1 MTKNGNILYPFKLW
15 QFLLA
20 NAVLALIIL
29 AVFFGNAFSNP
40 QRFLSGIVWSYSICI
55 TQWIGPAFIGALL
68 DKKLTWIKQPVTRT
82 FVEIGSLLLWSVTAF
97 ISVQLIMYYLVLGIQ
112 PQNAWASI
120 QNSIL
125 VTFLISLFISLTFTA
140 IGFFKAWRKSALNEA
155 LLKAEMMTYKYN
167 ALRNQLNPH
176 FLFNSFNV
184 LSDLVYEDQEQAVKF
199 IRQLSSLFRFVLD
212 VRDKELVSL
221 DEEVD
226 FLKSYAG
233 LLSTRFGDKLQ
244 LDINLPEK
252 SGLMVIPMTLQLLIE
267 NSVKHNEVS
276 TKNPLFVKIYTENDF
291 LIVENPLQ
299 PKSTLEESKKTGLSN
314 LEQQYSFFTGQ
325 KIKVTHDKEIFRV
338 SIPLIQQE

>member
-40 QRFLSGIVWSYSICI
+40 QRFLSGFVWSYSICI

-167 ALRNQLNPH
+167 A
-176 FLFNSFNV
+176 
-184 LSDLVYEDQEQAVKF
+184 
-199 IRQLSSLFRFVLD
+199 
-212 VRDKELVSL
+212 
-221 DEEVD
+221 
-226 FLKSYAG
+226 
-233 LLSTRFGDKLQ
+233 
-244 LDINLPEK
+244 
-252 SGLMVIPMTLQLLIE
+252 
-267 NSVKHNEVS
+267 
-276 TKNPLFVKIYTENDF
+276 
-291 LIVENPLQ
+291 
-299 PKSTLEESKKTGLSN
+299 
-314 LEQQYSFFTGQ
+314 
-325 KIKVTHDKEIFRV
+325 
-338 SIPLIQQE
+338 